1 MTSNLENAV
10 KEDPR
15 ISVVTCAYT
24 MDRFDDTLQVVQ
36 SVLDQ
41 TVPPHEVIVSIDK
54 NKELFQNL
62 QQAISTHYS
71 PDNSQIAASQDSIP
85 PVKVILNTGDQ
96 GVSETRS
103 QGIRE
108 AGGNLVACIDDDAV
122 AEQNWLEEMVRAL
135 NTSNA
140 SVVGGKCILS
150 WPNGNRPIWFAEELD
165 WVVGGTY
172 KGMPT
177 NGNVVRNVA
186 TCSMIAPKSVYEQAG
201 FFSKEIGAVEGGRR
215 GGEEAEFCL
224 RVKERIPGKDIVYE
238 PNAVVHHKVHA
249 FRVSLK
255 YLVRRSYDEGYSK
268 AIMQKCLKTSG
279 QLSTENSYLRY
290 LLCKSIPN
298 RIKNFHKKESFIQLG
313 AIAVSTIATVAGYAV
328 GKLQTS
334 KGV

>member
-1 MTSNLENAV
+1 MTLNPENQPIN
-10 KEDPR
+10 DPK

-24 MDRFDDTLQVVQ
+24 MDRFDDTLQAVE
-36 SVLDQ
+36 SALNQ
-41 TVPPHEVIVSIDK
+41 TVPPHEVIVSIDR
-54 NKELFQNL
+54 NEELFTNL
-62 QQAISTHYS
+62 QRTVTAQYVSQNR
-71 PDNSQIAASQDSIP
+71 NSS
-85 PVKVILNTGDQ
+85 VKVILNKGDQ

-103 QGIRE
+103 LGIRE
-108 AGGNLVACIDDDAV
+108 AEGNLVACIDDDAV

-135 NTSNA
+135 NSSNA

-150 WPNGNRPIWFAEELD
+150 WPNGNRPVWFAEELD

-201 FFSKEIGAVEGGRR
+201 FFSKEIGAIEGGRR

-255 YLVRRSYDEGYSK
+255 YLIRRSYDEGYSK
-268 AIMQKCLKTSG
+268 AIM
-279 QLSTENSYLRY
+279 
-290 LLCKSIPN
+290 
-298 RIKNFHKKESFIQLG
+298 
-313 AIAVSTIATVAGYAV
+313 
-328 GKLQTS
+328 
-334 KGV
+334 